1 MPASS
6 ITPPPPPSP
15 TPSTLDAA
23 LSLLAAERDRAQ
35 TERLEAVGRFASMAV
50 HDYNN
55 LLSVINGYCEMLAPE
70 LETQPEIAA
79 QVAEIHKAGKKAVD
93 LSRLLM
99 SLSGK
104 QVFQPQLVDLNALVQ
119 ECQGDLAGL
128 VTISRA
134 TLRVE
139 TASPLPCLVQTDA
152 EQFKQTLQHLVSNAR
167 DAVSG
172 QPKGEVVLKIE
183 LRTDNSSNNK
193 AVALSIADNGTGIDE
208 AVLPRVF
215 EPFFTTKR
223 TGKGIGLG
231 LFFAHSV
238 VQRSGG
244 TITARNADPQ
254 GAIFEI
260 VLPIVATDS
269 PNSANEKIS

>member
-1 MPASS
+1 M
-6 ITPPPPPSP
+6 
-15 TPSTLDAA
+15 PSTLDEA
-23 LSLLAAERDRAQ
+23 LGLLEAERARAQ
-35 TERLEAVGRFASMAV
+35 ADRLDAVARFASLAV

-70 LETQPEIAA
+70 LEAQPDIATQI
-79 QVAEIHKAGKKAVD
+79 AEIHKAGKKAVE

-99 SLSGK
+99 GLSGK
-104 QVFQPQLVDLNALVQ
+104 QPFQPQMVDLNTLVQ
-119 ECQGDLAGL
+119 EHHAHLNGL

-139 TASPLPCLVQTDA
+139 TESPEPCPVQTDP
-152 EQFKQTLQHLVSNAR
+152 EQFKQALHHLVANAR
-167 DAVSG
+167 DALAGVNAA
-172 QPKGEVVLKIE
+172 EVVLRIK
-183 LRTDNSSNNK
+183 LRTDDSGNNE
-193 AVALSIADNGTGIDE
+193 AVVLSVADNGPGVDD
-208 AVLPRVF
+208 AVLPHIL

-231 LFFAHSV
+231 LFFVHGV

-244 TITARNADPQ
+244 TITARNLKPQ

-260 VLPIVATDS
+260 TLPIVDS
-269 PNSANEKIS
+269 ASSNSANGKAA

>member
-1 MPASS
+1 MPVSS
-6 ITPPPPPSP
+6 ITLLPSP
-15 TPSTLDAA
+15 TPSTLDDA
-23 LSLLAAERDRAQ
+23 LSLLEAERARAQ
-35 TERLEAVGRFASMAV
+35 TERLEAVARFASMAV

-70 LETQPEIAA
+70 LEAQPEIAA
-79 QVAEIHKAGKKAVD
+79 QVAEIHKAGKKAVE

-128 VTISRA
+128 VSISRA
-134 TLRVE
+134 TLHVE
-139 TASPLPCLVQTDA
+139 TASPQPCLVQTDA
-152 EQFKQTLQHLVSNAR
+152 EQFKQTLHHLVTNAR
-167 DAVSG
+167 DALAGV
-172 QPKGEVVLKIE
+172 KAAEVVLKIE
-183 LRTDNSSNNK
+183 LRSEDSSNNK
-193 AVALSIADNGTGIDE
+193 AVVLSIADNGTGIDE

-231 LFFAHSV
+231 LFFVRSV

-244 TITARNADPQ
+244 TITARNAAPQ

-260 VLPIVATDS
+260 VLPISPAGS
-269 PNSANEKIS
+269 PNLADEKTS